1 MTTSRKYFLGHTKLL
16 GSRESLYDSLEQEKA
31 GMSDFTVASINHPL
45 MPQGMYLSMLT
56 GSTSASAGS

>member
-45 MPQGMYLSMLT
+45 MPQECT
-56 GSTSASAGS
+56 CQC